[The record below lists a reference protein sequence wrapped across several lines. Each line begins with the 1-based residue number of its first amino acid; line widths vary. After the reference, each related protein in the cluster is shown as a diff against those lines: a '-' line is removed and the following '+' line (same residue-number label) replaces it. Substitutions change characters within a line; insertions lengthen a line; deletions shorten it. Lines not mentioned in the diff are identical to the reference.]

1 MWFAGDG
8 GNARGPAPNAI
19 MPLEKTAPVAATVVH
34 GPDGYE
40 KLARWVEQV
49 PGPTARLITLTDKP
63 RECGFQQAD
72 RITLTCAC
80 RCNNSLGDHF
90 AYDLRLAGIVQRFAG
105 SVESFVHR
113 RKRLGVKHP
122 RLDEAID

>member
-1 MWFAGDG
+1 MVQMVTKNGCAGW
-8 GNARGPAPNAI
+8 NRC
-19 MPLEKTAPVAATVVH
+19 
-34 GPDGYE
+34 
-40 KLARWVEQV
+40 Q
-49 PGPTARLITLTDKP
+49 GPTALLITLTDKP
-63 RECGFQQAD
+63 RERGFQQAD

-122 RLDEAID
+122 RLDEGID